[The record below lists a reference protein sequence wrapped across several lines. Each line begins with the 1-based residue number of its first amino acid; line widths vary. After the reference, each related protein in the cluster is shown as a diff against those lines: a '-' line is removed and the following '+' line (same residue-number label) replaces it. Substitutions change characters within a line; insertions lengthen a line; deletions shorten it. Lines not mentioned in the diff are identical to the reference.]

1 MNNNNILEENPI
13 KHQNVNKDNNFSNS
27 NKNKN
32 DFQVQK
38 NNFVNNNQI
47 IINHDII
54 SDFKNPQ
61 LIGLQ
66 YIGNSPHY
74 INAVLQCFCQ
84 IEKFVNYFKYKIGN
98 YNNTYKYI
106 LTKGFK
112 DLIENLWPYND
123 QFINEKFIHENKYNK
138 YYAPYEMFDILR
150 KTSSFFNENYKTEAK
165 DLINY
170 IIVRLHQELN
180 KKKVNQNLS
189 NNNYEFDQ
197 SNQKEMLKSFITKFS
212 NENGSFISDNF
223 YGSNQIQIECLYCRQ
238 IKYNYEI
245 YSFLI
250 FPLDEVIKQKVL
262 KNQHDNIIAIS
273 DCFYYNQNIYT
284 LSGENAL
291 PCNNCKTI
299 SSNNYQTLIYTFPE
313 ILILILEKNKN
324 DKIKIQLEENLRL
337 KDFVIEKTT
346 GYKFKLIGIVSKIGE
361 FGSNEHYISYC
372 KSPINNYW
380 YKYNNDLVS
389 DINDFKKDI
398 IDSIFP
404 RILFYQK
411 VKSF

>member
-1 MNNNNILEENPI
+1 
-13 KHQNVNKDNNFSNS
+13 
-27 NKNKN
+27 
-32 DFQVQK
+32 
-38 NNFVNNNQI
+38 
-47 IINHDII
+47 
-54 SDFKNPQ
+54 
-61 LIGLQ
+61 
-66 YIGNSPHY
+66 
-74 INAVLQCFCQ
+74 
-84 IEKFVNYFKYKIGN
+84 
-98 YNNTYKYI
+98 
-106 LTKGFK
+106 
-112 DLIENLWPYND
+112 
-123 QFINEKFIHENKYNK
+123 
-138 YYAPYEMFDILR
+138 MFDIIR
-150 KTSSFFNENYKTEAK
+150 KTSSFFNENNKTEAK

-170 IIVRLHQELN
+170 IIMRLHQELN

-197 SNQKEMLKSFITKFS
+197 SNQKEMLKLFINKFT

-250 FPLDEVIKQKVL
+250 FSLDEVIKQKAL
-262 KNQHDNIIAIS
+262 NNQNYNIITIS
-273 DCFYYNQNIYT
+273 DCFYYNQKIHI
-284 LSGENAL
+284 LSGENAI

-337 KDFVIEKTT
+337 KDFVIEKST
-346 GYKFKLIGIVSKIGE
+346 GYKFKLIGIVSKMGE
-361 FGSNEHYISYC
+361 YGANEHYISYC
-372 KSPINNYW
+372 KSPINNCW

-389 DINDFKKDI
+389 NINDFKEDI

-404 RILFYQK
+404 HILFYQK
-411 VKSF
+411 MKSF

>member
-1 MNNNNILEENPI
+1 M
-13 KHQNVNKDNNFSNS
+13 
-27 NKNKN
+27 
-32 DFQVQK
+32 
-38 NNFVNNNQI
+38 
-47 IINHDII
+47 
-54 SDFKNPQ
+54 
-61 LIGLQ
+61 
-66 YIGNSPHY
+66 Y

-372 KSPINNYW
+372 KNPINNCW

-389 DINDFKKDI
+389 NINDFNEDI
-398 IDSIFP
+398 KDSIFP
-404 RILFYQK
+404 HILFYQK
-411 VKSF
+411 VKNF